1 MQWEITGDY
10 GRRLREITVGD
21 YGRLR
26 EEITGDYGRRRSE
39 LERTRVWWEW
49 WWAWRWAWRWEWW
62 RRMGNRAAYPR

>member
-10 GRRLREITVGD
+10 GGD

-49 WWAWRWAWRWEWW
+49 WWAWRWTWRWEWW